1 MYDIDNMSD
10 YDKTLAVLKYM
21 HSFFP
26 LLIAE
31 DILTS
36 EFNIQSFIL

>member
-21 HSFFP
+21 QYIDYDYEMYEAGKTQRIVMS
-26 LLIAE
+26 LI
-31 DILTS
+31 
-36 EFNIQSFIL
+36 F